1 MIVVDL
7 LVENTLRS
15 NRFIAIENKS
25 KKKNLMGVFQPK
37 ELFVE
42 PLASLSASNVSKRN
56 GETTVSG
63 VKWDLGANDMVVVQ
77 LGSRNLRIGMARDAF
92 PRLIPCTIAT
102 NLTSSDKMQEEKVS
116 IMVEPSK
123 AVVGFNKN
131 ARAEV
136 ILGHNDIDA
145 LDWLTPNPILSGLA
159 LAQVDPKYERLYPL
173 HNGRFT
179 ENTRLCQDYLYTI
192 IQCSVSCAGKRLVL
206 VVEEEMNEAELAVL
220 CDLALN
226 QLGVTAVCFLK
237 EAVAACFGTGASS
250 ALVIDIGATRT
261 RISIV
266 EDGTTT
272 KSVSSSRIFMLQAC
286 MREAME
292 REGWPAQAIEALAVE
307 RILTLDESERNSAH
321 GHAVEVTYRRQG
333 QDAQR
338 YDLRAGNSRFLI
350 PERILFEASLNG
362 DESNDDLISMISLL
376 LADMGEE
383 QVQKLVQ
390 NIILVGG
397 YSLIPHLP
405 QMLLDRLLETGLTG
419 SVIGGMDPRQ
429 VAWKGGAV
437 YSRLESI
444 NDGGWLT
451 REEWNAKGV
460 RALHE
465 KCIFPFTPQ

>member
-1 MIVVDL
+1 M
-7 LVENTLRS
+7 
-15 NRFIAIENKS
+15 
-25 KKKNLMGVFQPK
+25 NLMGVFQPK

-63 VKWDLGANDMVVVQ
+63 VKWDLGASDVVVVQ
-77 LGSRNLRIGMARDAF
+77 LGSRNLRIGMARDAY
-92 PRLIPCTIAT
+92 PRLYPCAIAT
-102 NLTSSDKMQEEKVS
+102 DLTSSGKMTSSGGKMQKGALVNM
-116 IMVEPSK
+116 MVDPSK

-145 LDWLTPNPILSGLA
+145 LDWLTPNPVLSGLA

-173 HNGRFT
+173 HNGRLT
-179 ENTRLCQDYLYTI
+179 ENTRLCQDSLYTI

-237 EAVAACFGTGASS
+237 EAVAACFGTGAST

-272 KSVSSSRIFMLQAC
+272 KSVSSSRISMLEAG

-292 REGWPAQAIEALAVE
+292 REGWPAQAIEAVALE

-350 PERILFEASLNG
+350 PERILFEASLND
-362 DESNDDLISMISLL
+362 DESNDDLITMITLL